1 MAYTD
6 IDDPSAYFQTK
17 LYAGNSTARSI
28 TFDGNSD
35 LQPDWVWIKERDA
48 AINHYGYDSVRG
60 VDKRL
65 QQNINNAESDTDTA
79 WFRSFDSDGF
89 TIGNEDNINDTGDNY
104 VAWNW
109 KTGTA
114 FSNDASSTSVG
125 SIDSAGSVSTTAGFS
140 IITYTGTGSA
150 ATVAHGLGSA
160 PRMII
165 IKDRSNSRNWGVY
178 HQSMGNLD
186 AIYLDLTNEKGGN
199 SSAFWNSTSPTSS
212 VFSINTRNEV
222 NASSANMV
230 AYCFAEKKGFSKIG
244 SYTGNGNADGN
255 FIYLGFKPAF
265 ILLKGTANTE
275 NWSIY
280 DNKRLGYNVDN
291 NVLASNSSAAELTDD
306 NIDLLSN
313 GFKIRRQTGL
323 LNDAQNY
330 IFMAF
335 AEQPLVTSTGVP
347 ATAR

>member
-35 LQPDWVWIKERDA
+35 LQPDWVWIRERDA

-109 KTGTA
+109 KTGTS
-114 FSNDASSTSVG
+114 FSNDASATSVG
-125 SIDSAGSVSTTAGFS
+125 SIDSAGSVNTTSGFS

-150 ATVAHGLGSA
+150 ATVAHGLGVAPKLIINRTISA
-160 PRMII
+160 A
-165 IKDRSNSRNWGVY
+165 KEWDVY
-178 HQSMGNLD
+178 YGDPTDYLVLNTTAATAD
-186 AIYLDLTNEKGGN
+186 ASDK
-199 SSAFWNSTSPTSS
+199 WNDTAPTST
-212 VFSINTRNEV
+212 VWSIESSSQNNT
-222 NASSANMV
+222 SGGTCL

-244 SYTGNGNADGN
+244 SYTGNGNANGN

-275 NWSIY
+275 DWSIY

>member
-109 KTGTA
+109 KTGTS
-114 FSNDASSTSVG
+114 FSNDASATSVG
-125 SIDSAGSVSTTAGFS
+125 SIDSAGSVNTTSGFS

-150 ATVAHGLGSA
+150 ATVAHGLGVAPKLIINRTISA
-160 PRMII
+160 A
-165 IKDRSNSRNWGVY
+165 KEWDVY
-178 HQSMGNLD
+178 YGDPTDYLVLNTTAATAD
-186 AIYLDLTNEKGGN
+186 ASDK
-199 SSAFWNSTSPTSS
+199 WNDTAPTST
-212 VFSINTRNEV
+212 VWSIESSSQNNT
-222 NASSANMV
+222 SGGTCL

-244 SYTGNGNADGN
+244 SYTGNGNANGN

-275 NWSIY
+275 NWSVY

-291 NVLASNSSAAELTDD
+291 NVIDSNTTAAELTDD

>member
-109 KTGTA
+109 KTGTS
-114 FSNDASSTSVG
+114 FSNDASATSVG
-125 SIDSAGSVSTTAGFS
+125 SIDSAGSVNTTSGFS

-150 ATVAHGLGSA
+150 ATVAHGLGVAPKLIINRTISA
-160 PRMII
+160 A
-165 IKDRSNSRNWGVY
+165 KEWDVY
-178 HQSMGNLD
+178 YGDPTDYLVLNTTAATAD
-186 AIYLDLTNEKGGN
+186 ASDK
-199 SSAFWNSTSPTSS
+199 WNDTAPTST
-212 VFSINTRNEV
+212 VWSIESSSQNNT
-222 NASSANMV
+222 SGGTCL

-244 SYTGNGNADGN
+244 SYTGNGNANGN

-275 NWSIY
+275 DWSIY

>member
-109 KTGTA
+109 KTGTS
-114 FSNDASSTSVG
+114 FSNDASATSVG
-125 SIDSAGSVSTTAGFS
+125 SIDSAGSVNTTSGFS

-150 ATVAHGLGSA
+150 ATVAHGLGVAPKLIINRTISA
-160 PRMII
+160 A
-165 IKDRSNSRNWGVY
+165 KEWDVY
-178 HQSMGNLD
+178 YGDPTDYLVLNTTAATAD
-186 AIYLDLTNEKGGN
+186 ASDK
-199 SSAFWNSTSPTSS
+199 WNDTAPTST
-212 VFSINTRNEV
+212 VWSIESSSQNNT
-222 NASSANMV
+222 SGGTCL

-244 SYTGNGNADGN
+244 SYTGNGNANGN

-275 NWSIY
+275 DWSIY

-347 ATAR
+347 TTAR

>member
-1 MAYTD
+1 MAYTT
-6 IDDPSAYFQTK
+6 IDDPSAYFQT
-17 LYAGNSTARSI
+17 AVWTGNGSTQSI
-28 TFDGNSD
+28 AFAGNSD
-35 LQPDWVWIKERDA
+35 LQPDFLWVKGRSLAEG
-48 AINHYGYDSVRG
+48 HTLQDSVRG
-60 VDKRL
+60 VTKHL
-65 QQNINNAESDTDTA
+65 HSQNTDAEATDTGIVTA
-79 WFRSFDSDGF
+79 FNSDGF
-89 TIGNEDNINDTGDNY
+89 SLGDEGDVNANTSTF
-104 VAWNW
+104 VGWGW

-125 SIDSAGSVSTTAGFS
+125 SIDSAGSVNTTSGFS

-150 ATVAHGLGSA
+150 ATVAHGLGVAPKLIINRTISA
-160 PRMII
+160 A
-165 IKDRSNSRNWGVY
+165 KEWDVY
-178 HQSMGNLD
+178 YGDPTDYLVLNTTAATAD
-186 AIYLDLTNEKGGN
+186 ASDK
-199 SSAFWNSTSPTSS
+199 WNDTAPTST
-212 VFSINTRNEV
+212 VWSIESSSQNNT
-222 NASSANMV
+222 SGGTCL

-244 SYTGNGNADGN
+244 SYTGNGNANGN

-275 NWSIY
+275 DWSIY

-335 AEQPLVTSTGVP
+335 AEQPFVTSTGIP
-347 ATAR
+347 TTAR

>member
-109 KTGTA
+109 KTGTS
-114 FSNDASSTSVG
+114 FSNDASATSVG
-125 SIDSAGSVSTTAGFS
+125 SIDSAGSVNTTSGFS

-150 ATVAHGLGSA
+150 ATVAHGLGVAPKLIINRTISA
-160 PRMII
+160 A
-165 IKDRSNSRNWGVY
+165 KEWDVY
-178 HQSMGNLD
+178 YGDPTDYLVLNTTAATAD
-186 AIYLDLTNEKGGN
+186 ASDK
-199 SSAFWNSTSPTSS
+199 WNDTAPTST
-212 VFSINTRNEV
+212 VWSIESSSQNNT
-222 NASSANMV
+222 SGGTCL

-244 SYTGNGNADGN
+244 SYTGNGNANGN

-275 NWSIY
+275 DWSIY

-323 LNDAQNY
+323 LNDAQAY

-335 AEQPLVTSTGVP
+335 AEHPFVTSTGVP
-347 ATAR
+347 TTAR

>member
-35 LQPDWVWIKERDA
+35 LQPDWVWIRERDA

-109 KTGTA
+109 KTGTS
-114 FSNDASSTSVG
+114 FSNDASATSVG
-125 SIDSAGSVSTTAGFS
+125 SIDSAGSVNTTSGFS

-150 ATVAHGLGSA
+150 ATVAHGLGVAPKLIINRTISA
-160 PRMII
+160 A
-165 IKDRSNSRNWGVY
+165 KEWDVY
-178 HQSMGNLD
+178 YGDPTDYLVLNTTAATAD
-186 AIYLDLTNEKGGN
+186 ASDK
-199 SSAFWNSTSPTSS
+199 WNDTAPTST
-212 VFSINTRNEV
+212 VWSIESSSQNNT
-222 NASSANMV
+222 SGGTCL

-244 SYTGNGNADGN
+244 SYTGNGNANGN

-275 NWSIY
+275 DWSMY